1 MLFLW
6 LNELCMGFL
15 GEDFGDKVPFCQRDL
30 CLMFTLTTC
39 LNLSGFSTI
48 KMPFPPLTINK
59 EVTVCRS
66 HIWDRES
73 SPTSFRIKL
82 SHIKKVL
89 FKRASKKIKC
99 LKL

>member
-1 MLFLW
+1 
-6 LNELCMGFL
+6 MGFL
-15 GEDFGDKVPFCQRDL
+15 GEDFGDKVPFCEHDL

-48 KMPFPPLTINK
+48 KMPFPPLNINK

-66 HIWDRES
+66 HIRDRES

-82 SHIKKVL
+82 KKF
-89 FKRASKKIKC
+89 FKNSI
-99 LKL
+99 